1 MWPGLVPEPFC
12 ISSTPPEREE
22 DKPAPQ
28 AAGESQDAYLKR
40 QLAAVAVA
48 LFIQKPKQ
56 NWLILLCWESVE
68 VMCVAERGAVS

>member
-12 ISSTPPEREE
+12 TSSTPPEREE
-22 DKPAPQ
+22 DRPAPR

-48 LFIQKPKQ
+48 LFIQKTQTK
-56 NWLILLCWESVE
+56 LADSALLGK
-68 VMCVAERGAVS
+68 R